1 MVRLSLFGDAFDG
14 PLKRPS
20 GPVLGYVEH
29 LLACWSS
36 RRVDTSRAVTT
47 PAVEPHGT
55 FRNARFTRS
64 TPGSWPSC
72 WLRTFCRRSGCRM
85 SGPAGCAGR

>member
-20 GPVLGYVEH
+20 GPILGYVEH

-36 RRVDTSRAVTT
+36 SRVDTSRAVTT

-55 FRNARFTRS
+55 RS
-64 TPGSWPSC
+64 AMPGSQG
-72 WLRTFCRRSGCRM
+72 RRPHPGTAVGCGL
-85 SGPAGCAGR
+85 SAAGLAAG